1 MLFLAGSVLYVAIGI
16 RDGDWLMVIASAGF
30 GIGVLLLLVPDR
42 FRMRRLP
49 LEQAEGDG
57 VLFGG
62 DDTTGSFHG
71 EGEAGDG
78 PVDPEG

>member
-1 MLFLAGSVLYVAIGI
+1 MLFLAGSILYVAIGI

-49 LEQAEGDG
+49 LEQPDGDG
-57 VLFGG
+57 VLLGG
-62 DDTTGSFHG
+62 DHSSGLLDG

-78 PVDPEG
+78 TVDPEG